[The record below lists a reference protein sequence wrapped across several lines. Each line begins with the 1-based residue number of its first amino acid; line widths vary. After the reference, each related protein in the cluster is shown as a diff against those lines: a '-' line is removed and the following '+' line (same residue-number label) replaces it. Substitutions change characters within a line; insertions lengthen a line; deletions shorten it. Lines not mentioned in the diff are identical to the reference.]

1 MPGVYSSV
9 VIELKFLVFSLN
21 LCFMNEDQW
30 DRGGCLLTSLP
41 CPPPNRFSGVF
52 SPHPSNAPGD
62 LASGVGGVASAAYA
76 LNGGGGRALA
86 LGTSEVLGEYVPTPT
101 GNSKERNTAAGR
113 ENAGQ
118 RDTLSPCSV
127 SKRP

>member
-41 CPPPNRFSGVF
+41 CPPPNRFS
-52 SPHPSNAPGD
+52 PHPSNAPGD
-62 LASGVGGVASAAYA
+62 LASGVRGVASAASA
-76 LNGGGGRALA
+76 LNGGGGGGKASA

-127 SKRP
+127 SKKP

>member
-41 CPPPNRFSGVF
+41 CPPPNRFS
-52 SPHPSNAPGD
+52 PHPSNAPGD
-62 LASGVGGVASAAYA
+62 LATGVGGVASAAYS
-76 LNGGGGRALA
+76 LNGGQGQGQS
-86 LGTSEVLGEYVPTPT
+86 LGI
-101 GNSKERNTAAGR
+101 GNI
-113 ENAGQ
+113 
-118 RDTLSPCSV
+118 
-127 SKRP
+127 